1 MTDAPEENKVAPKR
15 TRTRKTPN
23 KSGLNPENL
32 KTTPKKAPSKR
43 VQNGAKGNVEQGKK
57 RKTAVT
63 TKVNHDVVEDIEAAY
78 DALPPNHK
86 LFIEYFLLEGNASQA
101 ALKVGYSSNVG
112 ARGFELRHRTPIKQ
126 IIEARLD
133 ERVARV
139 RMTREQVMER
149 IENITI
155 ADPNDL
161 VENRRV
167 CCRHCWGGAE
177 FKYMETPS
185 EQRKRKKEYQE
196 KVRKAESEGTEI
208 PLDDDDEYMLGY
220 NGTKDPNPEC
230 PECWGEGVERVIFKD
245 TRKLNPAAR
254 ALLKGVK
261 LGKDGKEIMVHDQMK
276 PVEMLAKHHK
286 IYEDK
291 TADITV
297 NLDAET
303 LNDKFAKKMA
313 EAQARQLEVLKERG
327 NDE

>member
-1 MTDAPEENKVAPKR
+1 
-15 TRTRKTPN
+15 
-23 KSGLNPENL
+23 
-32 KTTPKKAPSKR
+32 
-43 VQNGAKGNVEQGKK
+43 
-57 RKTAVT
+57 
-63 TKVNHDVVEDIEAAY
+63 
-78 DALPPNHK
+78 
-86 LFIEYFLLEGNASQA
+86 
-101 ALKVGYSSNVG
+101 
-112 ARGFELRHRTPIKQ
+112 
-126 IIEARLD
+126 
-133 ERVARV
+133 
-139 RMTREQVMER
+139 
-149 IENITI
+149 
-155 ADPNDL
+155 
-161 VENRRV
+161 
-167 CCRHCWGGAE
+167 
-177 FKYMETPS
+177 METPS

-196 KVRKAESEGTEI
+196 KVRKAESEGAEI
-208 PLDDDDEYMLGY
+208 PLDDDDEFMLGY

-313 EAQARQLEVLKERG
+313 EAQARQLEVLKERRG
-327 NDE
+327 DE